1 MSSGRSSTLRAR
13 TLLAR
18 GFIEVWDGE
27 KLTVYVKS
35 SAAEADPDSA
45 RRMVLTITKRAGAN
59 CVVEYLSDAEF
70 QTAAAA
76 LDTFRK
82 GRGTRAFSG
91 PARVLADLLSR
102 DDASALR
109 ALLLDCKLPE
119 EALALACL
127 GGASSCAR
135 ILIDEGV
142 PTDVAMDASW
152 GTGHEGNSPLN
163 CALKSMGG
171 QPSLS
176 SESGALPRPLE
187 VLRAGD
193 GHPRTNPT
201 LTLTSANPNP
211 SPRGMRTTLPHANPN
226 CTRTRTPKPTPAT
239 PTQARA
245 SVP

>member
-1 MSSGRSSTLRAR
+1 MSSGRSSTRSW
-13 TLLAR
+13 LLAR

-27 KLTVYVKS
+27 KLTVYVKR
-35 SAAEADPDSA
+35 SAAEADPDMT
-45 RRMVLTITKRAGAN
+45 RGIMLTITERAGAN
-59 CVVEYLSDAEF
+59 CEVEYLSDAKF
-70 QTAAAA
+70 QTSAAT
-76 LDTFRK
+76 LETFRK
-82 GRGTRAFSG
+82 GRFTRAFSG
-91 PARVLADLLSR
+91 PAQVLADLLSR
-102 DDASALR
+102 DDAPALR
-109 ALLLDCKLPE
+109 ALLLDGELLLDE
-119 EALALACL
+119 EALTLACL

-193 GHPRTNPT
+193 GHPRTNLT

>member
-1 MSSGRSSTLRAR
+1 MSSGRSSTRSW
-13 TLLAR
+13 LLAR

-27 KLTVYVKS
+27 KLTVYVKR
-35 SAAEADPDSA
+35 SAADADPDMT
-45 RRMVLTITKRAGAN
+45 RGIMLTITERAGAN
-59 CVVEYLSDAEF
+59 CEVEYLSDAKF
-70 QTAAAA
+70 QTSAAT
-76 LDTFRK
+76 LETFRK
-82 GRGTRAFSG
+82 GRFTRAFSG
-91 PARVLADLLSR
+91 PARVLADLLGR
-102 DDASALR
+102 DDAPALR

-142 PTDVAMDASW
+142 PTDAALGASW
-152 GTGHEGNSPLN
+152 GKGHEGNSPLN
-163 CALKSMGG
+163 CAFKSMRG
-171 QPSLS
+171 QPSIIS

-226 CTRTRTPKPTPAT
+226 CTRTRTPNPSPAT